1 MFRQERMVPLTIKE
15 RAMLDVAIR
24 RYMGAAI
31 DEAMKAAE
39 HPEESIRLSVKSKIA
54 SKLLNSLLAELT
66 EKPDGN
72 AN

>member
-1 MFRQERMVPLTIKE
+1 
-15 RAMLDVAIR
+15 MLDVAIR